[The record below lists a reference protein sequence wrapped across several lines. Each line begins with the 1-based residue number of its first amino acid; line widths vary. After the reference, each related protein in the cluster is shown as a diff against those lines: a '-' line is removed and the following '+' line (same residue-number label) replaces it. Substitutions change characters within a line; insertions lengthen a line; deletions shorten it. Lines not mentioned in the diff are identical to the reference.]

1 MQRLI
6 LKPKAKRVKTGVTGL
21 DGLIGGGFRPHTINV
36 VFANPGCG
44 KSTFAWNFVAEG
56 GNDPALYVSL
66 EQSLNEITRESKSL
80 GLDAFEKKVENGT
93 LHFHHAI
100 TDDSE
105 MTAGEVSMNF
115 LIRELPQH
123 LNALREASKSYDG
136 GLRIVIDPLTPL
148 LFEVDGLNQLR
159 NILSRIFTNLRSIGT
174 TVITLEKGFDEVLAR
189 LPLYLGDSV
198 FELDYLGLGG
208 ALSRTIQI
216 QKMRGSN
223 HSQKPHPLTFE
234 TGKGLVVRKFA

>member
-6 LKPKAKRVKTGVTGL
+6 LKSKQERVKSGVGGL
-21 DGLIGGGFRPHTINV
+21 DTVIGGGLRPHTVNV
-36 VFANPGCG
+36 VFGNTGCG
-44 KSTFAWNFVAEG
+44 KSTFAWNFVGEA
-56 GNDPALYVSL
+56 GNNPALYVSL
-66 EQSLNEITRESKSL
+66 EQSLHEIVRESKSL
-80 GLDAFEKKVENGT
+80 GLDVFEKKVKNGT

-100 TDDSE
+100 TNDSE

-123 LNALREASKSYDG
+123 LKALQAAAAGYEG
-136 GLRIVIDPLTPL
+136 GIRIVIDPLTPL
-148 LFEVDGLNQLR
+148 LFEVEGLNQLR
-159 NILSRIFTNLRSIGT
+159 NILSQIFSNLRSIGT

-216 QKMRGSN
+216 RKMRGSK
-223 HSQKPHPLTFE
+223 HSEKPHPLSFE
-234 TGKGLVVRKFA
+234 AGKGLLVRQFD

>member
-1 MQRLI
+1 
-6 LKPKAKRVKTGVTGL
+6 
-21 DGLIGGGFRPHTINV
+21 
-36 VFANPGCG
+36 
-44 KSTFAWNFVAEG
+44 
-56 GNDPALYVSL
+56 
-66 EQSLNEITRESKSL
+66 ESKSL
-80 GLDAFEKKVENGT
+80 GLDIFEKKVQNGT
-93 LHFHHAI
+93 LHFHHAV

-123 LNALREASKSYDG
+123 LNALRQAAG
-136 GLRIVIDPLTPL
+136 GYEGGIRIVIDPLTPL

-174 TVITLEKGFDEVLAR
+174 AVVTLEKGFDEILAR

-216 QKMRGSN
+216 RKFRGSK
-223 HSQKPHPLTFE
+223 HSEKPHPVSFE
-234 TGKGLVVRKFA
+234 TGKGLLVRHFA